1 MLSGPCLPGGRPAIL
16 TRRAI
21 VRSGHASRRSD
32 AVDYRNFPADMR
44 AQYTVPEVR
53 CQKVAPFGSG
63 DLMRAWH
70 VADHRFGV
78 RSGAVTGILR
88 RRKRQ
93 VEFIEL
99 LEEIDRTTP
108 ALITLIHLLC
118 DNLSVHH
125 GKQVQAWL
133 SQHPWFRMH
142 FTPVHCSW
150 MNQVEHWFSILQRK
164 RLVAPNVQD
173 LADLEAKVIRF
184 IAEWNAAAR
193 PFDWTHK
200 SFEKVLAKVDA
211 APAGQQR
218 SPAARASHDR
228 HVADVSVDLDVDVDV
243 DLDGDVYVEVG
254 DPALTPIIGS
264 SCSAS
269 RPRPPVA
276 RCLGRSALARRAA

>member
-1 MLSGPCLPGGRPAIL
+1 
-16 TRRAI
+16 
-21 VRSGHASRRSD
+21 
-32 AVDYRNFPADMR
+32 MR

-133 SQHPWFRMH
+133 SQHPRFRMH

-173 LADLEAKVIRF
+173 LADLEAK
-184 IAEWNAAAR
+184 
-193 PFDWTHK
+193 
-200 SFEKVLAKVDA
+200 SS
-211 APAGQQR
+211 APVHR
-218 SPAARASHDR
+218 RVERRRASFR
-228 HVADVSVDLDVDVDV
+228 LDAQVVRE
-243 DLDGDVYVEVG
+243 GAGEG
-254 DPALTPIIGS
+254 RRRSRGAAEEPRGS
-264 SCSAS
+264 
-269 RPRPPVA
+269 REPRPP
-276 RCLGRSALARRAA
+276 RRRRER